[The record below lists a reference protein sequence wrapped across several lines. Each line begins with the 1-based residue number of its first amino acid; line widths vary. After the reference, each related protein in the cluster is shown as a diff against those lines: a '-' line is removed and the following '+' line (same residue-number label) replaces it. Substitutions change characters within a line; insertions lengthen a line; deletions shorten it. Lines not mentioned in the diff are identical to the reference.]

1 MIVVDRG
8 GVIRY
13 WSEDAER
20 LTGHRAPDAVG
31 QTLDLV
37 VPPEYR
43 PRHWAGFEAAMQ
55 TGTARA
61 EGAAAN
67 IPVLCADGTIR
78 RWPARFTL
86 IRDARGRP
94 AGAAAVMVEPLPDDP
109 AFFEL

>member
-1 MIVVDRG
+1 MIVVDRS

-20 LTGHRAPDAVG
+20 LTGHRAAEAVG

-37 VPPEYR
+37 VSPDYR
-43 PRHWAGFEAAMQ
+43 LRHWAGFHGFME

-67 IPVLCADGTIR
+67 IPVLGANGTVR

-94 AGAAAVMVEPLPDDP
+94 VGAAAVMVEPLSDDP
-109 AFFEL
+109 AFFDL

>member
-67 IPVLCADGTIR
+67 I
-78 RWPARFTL
+78 
-86 IRDARGRP
+86 RGRP